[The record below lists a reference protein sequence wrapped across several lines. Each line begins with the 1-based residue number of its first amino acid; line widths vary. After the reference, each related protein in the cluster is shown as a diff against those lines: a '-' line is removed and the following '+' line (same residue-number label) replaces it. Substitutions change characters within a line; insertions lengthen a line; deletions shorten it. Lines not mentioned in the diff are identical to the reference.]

1 MAKRRGNQ
9 EGSITQLPDGR
20 WQARITYYE
29 GGIRKRKAFY
39 GRTRKEAQEK
49 LQRALAD
56 LQRGILPVSEK
67 QTVGEFLQA
76 WLTDVAK
83 PTLRPRTYRRYHEI
97 VHLHLLPT
105 LGHVVLAKLAP
116 SQVQKMLNDKLASGL
131 SPATVTY
138 ILAVLRR
145 ALGQAEK
152 WQLVTRNV
160 AKLVDAPRVSREEVQ
175 PFTVEEVL
183 RLLDVARGHRLYA
196 LFVVA
201 VALGL
206 REGELLGLRW
216 QDVDFERGTLTVAVQ
231 LQTIDGKHVLT
242 EPKTARSRRT
252 LQLPQFVLDI
262 LQQHRANQLLEKS
275 QLGESWREH
284 GLVFASSV
292 GTPVP
297 ARNLLRLWYGM
308 LQKAGLPKRPFHTLR
323 HTAASYLLAM
333 GCDIRTVQQV
343 LGHSQVSLTANLY
356 THVMP
361 TLLQDAAQ
369 KMDALFRRLLD
380 G

>member
-1 MAKRRGNQ
+1 MAKRRGNN

-29 GGIRKRKAFY
+29 GGKRRRKAFY
-39 GRTRKEAQEK
+39 GATRKEAQEK
-49 LQRALAD
+49 LLQALAD
-56 LQRGILPVSEK
+56 LQRGIMPTTGR
-67 QTVGEFLQA
+67 QTLGEFLTF
-76 WLTDVAK
+76 WLEESAR

-97 VHLHLLPT
+97 VHLHLVPT
-105 LGHVVLAKLAP
+105 LGHITLSKLTP
-116 SQVQKMLNDKLASGL
+116 LQVQKLLNEKLASGL
-131 SPATVTY
+131 SPATVMY

-152 WQLVTRNV
+152 WQLVPRNV

-175 PFTVEEVL
+175 
-183 RLLDVARGHRLYA
+183 RLLETARGHRLYA
-196 LFVVA
+196 LFVLA

-206 REGELLGLRW
+206 RQGELLGLRW

-231 LQTIDGKHVLT
+231 LQTIDGKQVLV
-242 EPKTARSRRT
+242 EPKTIRSRRT
-252 LQLPQFVLDI
+252 LQIPQFVLDV
-262 LQQHRANQLLEKS
+262 LQQHRANQLLEKA
-275 QLGESWREH
+275 QAGESWREH

-297 ARNLLRLWYGM
+297 ARNLLRLWYN
-308 LQKAGLPKRPFHTLR
+308 LLKKAGLPKRPFHQLR

-333 GCDIRTVQQV
+333 GCDLRTVQQV
-343 LGHSQVSLTANLY
+343 LGHSQVGLTANLY

-361 TLLQDAAQ
+361 TLLEDAAQ
-369 KMDALFRRLLD
+369 KMDALLRRLLE

>member
-9 EGSITQLPDGR
+9 EGSITQLSDGR

-29 GGIRKRKAFY
+29 NGIPKRKAFY
-39 GRTRKEAQEK
+39 GKTRKEAQEK

-67 QTVGEFLQA
+67 QTVGEFLVF
-76 WLTDVAK
+76 WLEEVAK
-83 PTLRPRTYRRYHEI
+83 PRIRPRTYELYRGM
-97 VHLHLLPT
+97 VHQHLIPAIGHLP
-105 LGHVVLAKLAP
+105 LVKLAP
-116 SQVQKMLNDKLASGL
+116 AHLNKLRNEKVASGL
-131 SPATVTY
+131 SASTVRC
-138 ILAVLRR
+138 ILRVASS
-145 ALGQAEK
+145 ALSEAEK
-152 WQLVTRNV
+152 WQLVPRNV
-160 AKLVDAPRVSREEVQ
+160 AKLVDAPCVENREVQ
-175 PFTVEEVL
+175 PFTVEELVK
-183 RLLDVARGHRLYA
+183 LLDVARGHRLYA
-196 LFVVA
+196 LFVLA

-206 REGELLGLRW
+206 RQGELLGLRW

-231 LQTIDGKHVLT
+231 LQTIDGKNVLT

-252 LQLPQFVLDI
+252 LQLPQFVLDV

-275 QLGESWREH
+275 QMGESWREH

-292 GTPVP
+292 GTPVE
-297 ARNLLRLWYGM
+297 AKNLRRLWYS
-308 LQKAGLPKRPFHTLR
+308 LLRKAGIPRRAFHQLR

-343 LGHSQVSLTANLY
+343 LGHSQVGLTANLY

>member
-9 EGSITQLPDGR
+9 EGSITQLSDGR

-29 GGIRKRKAFY
+29 NGIPKRKAFY
-39 GRTRKEAQEK
+39 GKTRKEAQEK

-67 QTVGEFLQA
+67 QTVGEFLVF
-76 WLTDVAK
+76 WLEEVAK
-83 PTLRPRTYRRYHEI
+83 PRIRPRTYELYRGM
-97 VHLHLLPT
+97 VHQHLIPAIGHLP
-105 LGHVVLAKLAP
+105 LVKLAP
-116 SQVQKMLNDKLASGL
+116 AHLNKLRNEKVASGL
-131 SPATVTY
+131 SASTVRC
-138 ILAVLRR
+138 ILRVASS
-145 ALGQAEK
+145 ALSEAEK
-152 WQLVTRNV
+152 WQLVPRNV
-160 AKLVDAPRVSREEVQ
+160 AKLVDAPRVENREVQ
-175 PFTVEEVL
+175 PFTVEELVK
-183 RLLDVARGHRLYA
+183 LLDVARGHRLYA
-196 LFVVA
+196 LFVLA

-206 REGELLGLRW
+206 RQGELLGLRW

-231 LQTIDGKHVLT
+231 LQTIDGKQVLV

-252 LQLPQFVLDI
+252 LQLPQFVLDV
-262 LQQHRANQLLEKS
+262 LQQHLANQLLEKAQS
-275 QLGESWREH
+275 GESWREH

-297 ARNLLRLWYGM
+297 ARNLLRVWYS
-308 LQKAGLPKRPFHTLR
+308 LLRKAGLPKRPFHTLR

-333 GCDIRTVQQV
+333 GCDLRTVQQV
-343 LGHSQVSLTANLY
+343 LGHSQVGLTANLY

-369 KMDALFRRLLD
+369 KMDALFRRLLE